1 MSEYRVTVSKEVK
14 KKNWKFFQDQFLKNE
29 EVPRK
34 GPSGSGV
41 AQTLNYHLKWSLEP
55 DVPASKTEKILAKN
69 VPKSTK
75 LAVSG
80 LNRKIS
86 KKEKNFAK
94 KNKFFTRFGFSE
106 LLSSSKN
113 KKVTAET
120 KISKKRRNAIFGP
133 PELKNGVPQGEKR
146 PF

>member
-1 MSEYRVTVSKEVK
+1 M
-14 KKNWKFFQDQFLKNE
+14 
-29 EVPRK
+29 
-34 GPSGSGV
+34 
-41 AQTLNYHLKWSLEP
+41 
-55 DVPASKTEKILAKN
+55 PASKTEKMLAKK

-80 LNRKIS
+80 LNLKIS

-113 KKVTAET
+113 KKVTAKT
-120 KISKKRRNAIFGP
+120 KISKKRRNANFGP

-146 PF
+146 LF

>member
-1 MSEYRVTVSKEVK
+1 M
-14 KKNWKFFQDQFLKNE
+14 
-29 EVPRK
+29 
-34 GPSGSGV
+34 
-41 AQTLNYHLKWSLEP
+41 NYHLKWSLEP
-55 DVPASKTEKILAKN
+55 DVPASKTEKMLAKK

-80 LNRKIS
+80 LNLKIS
-86 KKEKNFAK
+86 KKEKNFTK
-94 KNKFFTRFGFSE
+94 KNNFFTRFGFSE

-113 KKVTAET
+113 KKVTAKT
-120 KISKKRRNAIFGP
+120 KISKKRRNANFGP